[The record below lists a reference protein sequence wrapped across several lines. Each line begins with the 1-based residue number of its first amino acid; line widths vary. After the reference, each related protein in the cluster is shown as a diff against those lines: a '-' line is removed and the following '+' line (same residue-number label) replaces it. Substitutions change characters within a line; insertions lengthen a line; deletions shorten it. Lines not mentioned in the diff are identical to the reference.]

1 MVVENSMTPLDKARI
16 AVEVR
21 KQYEEADTKEERIR
35 LARLLESVSKK
46 ATPQEVAA

>member
-1 MVVENSMTPLDKARI
+1 MTPLAKARR

-21 KQYEEADTKEERIR
+21 KQYEQAETREERTR